1 MSFNFKAK
9 KHLLDKKLTEA
20 SKSTPWAPR
29 VITTENT
36 RGTSPLIESSR
47 LPQNMSNTRLK
58 LPAIGSLKENSA
70 PINSTPL
77 SQLFSQSRKTA
88 AGKSVIEIIDSLIRA
103 MNDRLPGTLLS
114 IYHTELMEGLN
125 YYTKLR
131 HNLDLNYIIAQEKEN
146 PDHITENSTLSNTV
160 SKLSLTARS
169 SQ

>member
-1 MSFNFKAK
+1 M
-9 KHLLDKKLTEA
+9 
-20 SKSTPWAPR
+20 
-29 VITTENT
+29 IEN
-36 RGTSPLIESSR
+36 
-47 LPQNMSNTRLK
+47 
-58 LPAIGSLKENSA
+58 
-70 PINSTPL
+70 
-77 SQLFSQSRKTA
+77 
-88 AGKSVIEIIDSLIRA
+88 IDSLIRA